1 MSPPLLQ
8 SLRAKLLAAAG
19 LLILVIA
26 PVRVWFDAHEEIA
39 RAEALF
45 DQVLADTAYAIGEQI
60 GAAAARG
67 RPPALALGPQ
77 AEAMLRASQT
87 ERIYYAVLDGAG
99 RAIAGDAPLAALP
112 QPALPGLSRRA
123 FDAQIDGEPVRVVDL
138 AVECGDPRSCR
149 VRVAETL
156 GRRDL
161 ARASAVRSTAMFS
174 LASVVAFAIAI
185 WVVATLALRPLR
197 SINREL
203 AQRTLDD
210 LRPLGAHGEPS
221 EVRPLIDAINQLLRR
236 LADAA
241 ARQRHFIADAAH
253 QLRTPLTALRTETEL
268 AVLEPHAS
276 EIDATLRRL
285 HRGAERAARLADQL
299 LALARAEASPRDAA
313 GLERLDLKAIA
324 QDAAQDWVP
333 RALQRGAD
341 LGFQLG
347 TATVRGRAALLRELL
362 GNLVHNALEY
372 AGPHARVDGSAARI
386 TVRTGLRDD
395 GHALLEVEDNG
406 PGIPL
411 GERERVFERFY
422 RAPGSPGTGS
432 GLGLAIVHDIA
443 TAHGAR
449 VELGDALDGVGLRV
463 SVVFPP
469 AV

>member
-1 MSPPLLQ
+1 MPTPLLQ

-19 LLILVIA
+19 VLILVIA

-60 GAAAARG
+60 GEATAG
-67 RPPALALGPQ
+67 GLSPALALGAQ

-99 RAIAGDAPLAALP
+99 RPIAGDAVLATLP

-123 FDAQIDGEPVRVVDL
+123 FDAQLDGDAVRVVDL
-138 AVECGDPRSCR
+138 AVECGMEGSCR

-174 LASVVAFAIAI
+174 VASAVAFAIAI

-197 SINREL
+197 SVNREL
-203 AQRTLDD
+203 SERTLDD

-236 LADAA
+236 LSDAA

-268 AVLEPHAS
+268 AVLEPHAPD
-276 EIDATLRRL
+276 IDGTLRRL

-299 LALARAEASPRDAA
+299 LALARAEASPRDVA

-341 LGFQLG
+341 LGFQLES
-347 TATVRGRAALLRELL
+347 AAVRGRAPLLRELL

-372 AGPHARVDGSAARI
+372 AGPHSRADGSAARI
-386 TVRTGLRDD
+386 TVRTGLRE
-395 GHALLEVEDNG
+395 GRALLEVEDNG
-406 PGIPL
+406 PGIPAD
-411 GERERVFERFY
+411 ERERVFERFY

-449 VELGDALDGVGLRV
+449 VELGDALDGAGLRV

-469 AV
+469 A

>member
-1 MSPPLLQ
+1 MPLPLLK

-19 LLILVIA
+19 MLILVIA
-26 PVRVWFDAHEEIA
+26 PVRVWFDAQEEIA

-60 GAAAARG
+60 GAAVADG
-67 RPPALALGPQ
+67 RPPARAIGAQ

-87 ERIYYAVLDGAG
+87 ERIYYAVLDGEG
-99 RAIAGDAPLAALP
+99 RPIAGDAPLAALP
-112 QPALPGLSRRA
+112 RPALPGLSRRA
-123 FDAQIDGEPVRVVDL
+123 FDATLDGEEVRIVDL
-138 AVECGDPRSCR
+138 AVECGSLPNCR

-161 ARASAVRSTAMFS
+161 ARASAVRSTALFS
-174 LASVVAFAIAI
+174 VASAVAFAIAI
-185 WVVATLALRPLR
+185 WAVATLALRPLR
-197 SINREL
+197 SVNREL
-203 AQRTLDD
+203 AERTLDD
-210 LRPLGAHGEPS
+210 LRPLGGHGVPS

-236 LADAA
+236 LAEAA

-253 QLRTPLTALRTETEL
+253 QLRTPLTALRTESEL
-268 AVLEPHAS
+268 AVLEPHAP

-299 LALARAEASPRDAA
+299 LAMARAEASPRDAA
-313 GLERLDLKAIA
+313 GLEPLDLKAVA
-324 QDAAQDWVP
+324 QEAAQDWVP

-341 LGFQLG
+341 LGFQLD
-347 TATVRGRAALLRELL
+347 AAPVRGRAALLRELL

-372 AGPHARVDGSAARI
+372 AGPHPRADGSAARI
-386 TVRTGLRDD
+386 TVRTGLRE
-395 GHALLEVEDNG
+395 GCPWIEVEDNG
-406 PGIPL
+406 PGIAPD
-411 GERERVFERFY
+411 ERRRVFERFY

-443 TAHGAR
+443 TAHGAH
-449 VELGDALDGVGLRV
+449 VELGDALDGAGLRV

-469 AV
+469 VAI